1 MWHMQITNTIYLNI
15 ITQQQNNAKGWK
27 SSFTPIL
34 FRFAVSCD
42 VFLYKSFVGK
52 IFEKI
57 SGGRL
62 LATQEY
68 VKYHHSLTHIEI
80 GNRID
85 HGLRKAFDDPM
96 VAPHLSFYTCYF
108 YAL

>member
-1 MWHMQITNTIYLNI
+1 MQKVEKVLLHLFYFGLLYLVM
-15 ITQQQNNAKGWK
+15 
-27 SSFTPIL
+27 SSFTSHSL
-34 FRFAVSCD
+34 ERF
-42 VFLYKSFVGK
+42 LK
-52 IFEKI
+52 KI

-96 VAPHLSFYTCYF
+96 VEPHLSFYTCYF